1 MPSARTESSWLVF
14 RPRSDRMVG
23 ATWQGIV
30 ARPESGRRCLL
41 RHARLGPRRSRQ
53 SPGQGTQVIE
63 IVRIE
68 ALVRVD
74 EADPAHSVSAH
85 KAGIARKKPLTA
97 HPLGLARQ
105 IRGVSRRIK
114 HRNRFFVHVIWS
126 RVQTRTAITPC
137 GARSTGRSESTSA
150 SRSILAATQFVRGS
164 SRRSTDRFVA
174 GVDTRARLERW
185 EVGRGRLL

>member
-41 RHARLGPRRSRQ
+41 RHARLGPRRIRQ

-63 IVRIE
+63 IVRTE
-68 ALVRVD
+68 AMVRVG
-74 EADPAHSVSAH
+74 EADAAHSVSAH

-105 IRGVSRRIK
+105 IRGVSQTDK
-114 HRNRFFVHVIWS
+114 APQSLLVQVI
-126 RVQTRTAITPC
+126 
-137 GARSTGRSESTSA
+137 
-150 SRSILAATQFVRGS
+150 
-164 SRRSTDRFVA
+164 
-174 GVDTRARLERW
+174 
-185 EVGRGRLL
+185 